1 MYTTELENVSQ
12 ACLRA
17 FDGSNHEAR
26 RQISKL
32 LGTLVAFTQ
41 KVKPSQWLLEHHALE
56 YWAIQCPQD
65 SYWLTIIAKIAMKIF
80 VNFF

>member
-12 ACLRA
+12 TCFRA

-41 KVKPSQWLLEHHALE
+41 KV
-56 YWAIQCPQD
+56 
-65 SYWLTIIAKIAMKIF
+65 
-80 VNFF
+80 